1 LLRRPAVALLIGLF
15 IAIVVGAAG
24 YFLLVGP
31 KKGKVDS
38 IQKEIEA
45 TNSKIQEQKN
55 TFKQLSD
62 IKNRSAEFEAR
73 LASLQAK
80 IPQQPELPSLIR
92 NLQTAADLKTG
103 AGLPWLS
110 FSPKDITAGTGGQA
124 NSYDFT
130 MRVAGFYDQ
139 VVDLIYRMERMER
152 AIVVTR
158 VSMSPSSAILDLPYS
173 PNFGLVNCD
182 ITAKTFTFTGPVGTP
197 GSSSGSTPSPSTT
210 PGSTPTSTPTSTPSG
225 GSK

>member
-1 LLRRPAVALLIGLF
+1 MLRRPVVALLIGLF

-31 KKGKVDS
+31 KKGKVDT

-45 TNSKIQEQKN
+45 TDSKIQEQQN

-62 IKNRSAEFEAR
+62 IKNRSAEFEAK

-80 IPQQPELPSLIR
+80 IPQLPELPSLIR
-92 NLQTAADLKTG
+92 NIQTAADVKTG

-110 FSPKDITAGTGGQA
+110 FAPKDITAGTGGVA
-124 NSYDFT
+124 NTYEFD

-139 VVDLIYRMERMER
+139 VVDLIYRIERMER
-152 AIVVTR
+152 AVVINK
-158 VSMSPSSAILDLPYS
+158 VNMSPTSTILDIPYS
-173 PNFGLVNCD
+173 PNFGLVQCD
-182 ITAKTFTFTGPVGTP
+182 LTAKTFTFTGPVGTAE
-197 GSSSGSTPSPSTT
+197 SPTTT
-210 PGSTPTSTPTSTPSG
+210 PTPGTTPTSAPTSAPTTTP
-225 GSK
+225 